1 MSCGTDA
8 AQHPRNCSIRKLGRQ
23 AIKRALITSILL
35 AGLAGAVSTAAA
47 GPGDFNVTI
56 GGITTSGGTSRL
68 PGSGYTQV
76 PARQIDKPQIGGY
89 SAPDTSS
96 PIQRT
101 DISPTGGS
109 SLSPSPDI
117 RGFQGSG
124 TVSSG
129 NTGLGGTFSGG
140 GTLTQPSS
148 QFCST
153 NNVTVGE
160 TTQGRTHCSNT
171 VNGTINQ

>member
-1 MSCGTDA
+1 M
-8 AQHPRNCSIRKLGRQ
+8 
-23 AIKRALITSILL
+23 LL
-35 AGLAGAVSTAAA
+35 AGLAGSVSTAAA

-56 GGITTSGGTSRL
+56 GGITTTSGGTSRI
-68 PGSGYTQV
+68 PGSGSTQV
-76 PARQIDKPQIGGY
+76 PVRQIDKPQIG
-89 SAPDTSS
+89 SFSVPDGSGSS
-96 PIQRT
+96 QRT
-101 DISPTGGS
+101 DIPPTGGS

-117 RGFQGSG
+117 RGSQGSG

-140 GTLTQPSS
+140 GTLSRPSS

-160 TTQGRTHCSNT
+160 TTHGRTHCSNT

>member
-1 MSCGTDA
+1 M
-8 AQHPRNCSIRKLGRQ
+8 
-23 AIKRALITSILL
+23 
-35 AGLAGAVSTAAA
+35 
-47 GPGDFNVTI
+47 
-56 GGITTSGGTSRL
+56 
-68 PGSGYTQV
+68 
-76 PARQIDKPQIGGY
+76 RQIDKPQIGNY

-109 SLSPSPDI
+109 PLSPSPDI
-117 RGFQGSG
+117 RGSQGSG

-140 GTLTQPSS
+140 GTLSQPPS

-160 TTQGRTHCSNT
+160 TTKGRTHCSNT